1 MQENAES
8 SFCFEAQLVLLLVA
22 SKHGGAKEGLHDAYH
37 HPDHHLLRDISKVPA
52 KVILQS
58 L

>member
-22 SKHGGAKEGLHDAYH
+22 SKHGGAKEGLHAYH
-37 HPDHHLLRDISKVPA
+37 HPDHQLLINISKVPQ